1 MDRSKRS
8 NRSDESND
16 SNDSHRNDHDD
27 RSHRGNRVNR
37 TDLTD
42 RGSRTDRSNRRD
54 RATRITVIGGGLA
67 GLTAAITAAE
77 SGTAVTLYEAHH
89 TLGGRART
97 AEGPYLTN
105 EGPHALYS
113 RGPHWAWLRRRGLLG
128 PMASPPAREA
138 ARFRFH
144 RGGALRRTPPFG
156 VFRLARRPAQQA
168 PVDTDFMT
176 WATALA
182 GPDTAR
188 AAAHFAAVALFHDD
202 PGSLSAAFVQER
214 LRRAAAL
221 PPEARYPVGGWGQLT
236 DRMAGHAWN
245 LGVRIE
251 TAVRIDSL
259 DALPERGPVIV
270 ATSLSAARRLL
281 RDDGLRWTGGR
292 TALLDLAVRAR
303 GGDPFIVSDLDA
315 PGWLE
320 RFTAQDP
327 SLAPAGHELL
337 QGQFP
342 VGPGES
348 AAAGIARAERLLDL
362 GFPGWRG
369 RTVWRREALA
379 TGRTGAVDLPGTTWR
394 DRPRIDRGDGVYLAG
409 DEVAAPGVLSE
420 VSFNSGIAAAS
431 LALKQLEQRAPDR
444 RGREQQK
451 PEQRGRE
458 RQWPE
463 ERRPEQQK
471 PEQPGPEQ
479 RGPGQRG
486 PGQRKGVG
494 PAGVDLKHA

>member
-1 MDRSKRS
+1 MDRSNHS
-8 NRSDESND
+8 NSTNSSSNL
-16 SNDSHRNDHDD
+16 SHHNDRDD
-27 RSHRGNRVNR
+27 RSHRGNHG
-37 TDLTD
+37 DPSD
-42 RGSRTDRSNRRD
+42 RRNRRGRSD
-54 RATRITVIGGGLA
+54 RTTRITVIGGGLA

-77 SGTAVTLYEAHH
+77 SGVTVTLYEAHH

-128 PMASPPAREA
+128 SMASPPAREA

-144 RGGALRRTPPFG
+144 RGGALRRTPPLG

-176 WATALA
+176 WVSALA

-259 DALPERGPVIV
+259 DALPEHGPVIV
-270 ATSLSAARRLL
+270 ATSLFAARRLL

-303 GGDPFIVSDLDA
+303 AGDPFIVSDLDA

-327 SLAPAGHELL
+327 SLAPGGHELL

-342 VGPGES
+342 VGPGQS
-348 AAAGIARAERLLDL
+348 AADGVARAERLLDL

-369 RTVWRREALA
+369 RTVWRRESLA
-379 TGRTGAVDLPGTTWR
+379 TGRTGAVDRPGTTWR

-431 LALKQLEQRAPDR
+431 LALQRLEQRRPER
-444 RGREQQK
+444 PGQ
-451 PEQRGRE
+451 EQRGRE
-458 RQWPE
+458 RQRPE
-463 ERRPEQQK
+463 QRRPEQQK
-471 PEQPGPEQ
+471 PERPGPEQPGPEQ
-479 RGPGQRG
+479 QGPEEQ
-486 PGQRKGVG
+486 KGVG
-494 PAGVDLKHA
+494 PAGLDLKHA

>member
-1 MDRSKRS
+1 MDHSNHSQRSQRS
-8 NRSDESND
+8 SRSD
-16 SNDSHRNDHDD
+16 
-27 RSHRGNRVNR
+27 R
-37 TDLTD
+37 T
-42 RGSRTDRSNRRD
+42 
-54 RATRITVIGGGLA
+54 TRITVIGGGLA

-77 SGTAVTLYEAHH
+77 SGAAVTLYEAHH

-97 AEGPYLTN
+97 AESPSPYPYPYLTKYPYLTN

-128 PMASPPAREA
+128 PMASPPARDA

-144 RGGALRRTPPFG
+144 RGGALRRTPPLG

-221 PPEARYPVGGWGQLT
+221 PPEARYPVGGWGRLT

-259 DALPERGPVIV
+259 DAFPEHGPVIV

-281 RDDGLRWTGGR
+281 KDDGLRWTGGR

-303 GGDPFIVSDLDA
+303 RGDPFIVSDLDA

-337 QGQFP
+337 QGHFP
-342 VGPGES
+342 VGPGQS
-348 AAAGIARAERLLDL
+348 AADGIARAERLLDL

-369 RTVWRREALA
+369 RTVWRRESLA

-431 LALKQLEQRAPDR
+431 LALQRLERPR
-444 RGREQQK
+444 
-451 PEQRGRE
+451 PEQRNSAR
-458 RQWPE
+458 
-463 ERRPEQQK
+463 
-471 PEQPGPEQ
+471 
-479 RGPGQRG
+479 
-486 PGQRKGVG
+486 
-494 PAGVDLKHA
+494 PAGLDLKHA